1 MVGVCHDAHLEN
13 LPHQVIPQEVRYML
27 QSKNILAA
35 FYFIAFIVC
44 FLVFF
49 AKRSWGYLVAAVC
62 WLMIGIYCLVR
73 KDDDL

>member
-1 MVGVCHDAHLEN
+1 MFQN
-13 LPHQVIPQEVRYML
+13 N
-27 QSKNILAA
+27 KTLAA

-49 AKRSWGYLVAAVC
+49 AKRSWGYLVAAIC

>member
-1 MVGVCHDAHLEN
+1 MSRRTLGKPAA
-13 LPHQVIPQEVRYML
+13 
-27 QSKNILAA
+27 SGLAA